1 MFTFLSECAIFPG
14 ASDMDIPWQLLSAA
28 LSRGQGF
35 VILKIGKPLKE
46 DWNSANG
53 KKVMQE
59 LAKLPPLSMR
69 ERLKLIAFC
78 CSVLIEKK
86 AYLYR
91 HRNL

>member
-1 MFTFLSECAIFPG
+1 MHSTKSMHCSPLTFLNGCAIFSG
-14 ASDMDIPWQLLSAA
+14 ASDTPWQMLSAA
-28 LSRGQGF
+28 ASGEWGF

-46 DWNSANG
+46 DWNSTNG

-78 CSVLIEKK
+78 CSVLI
-86 AYLYR
+86 
-91 HRNL
+91 